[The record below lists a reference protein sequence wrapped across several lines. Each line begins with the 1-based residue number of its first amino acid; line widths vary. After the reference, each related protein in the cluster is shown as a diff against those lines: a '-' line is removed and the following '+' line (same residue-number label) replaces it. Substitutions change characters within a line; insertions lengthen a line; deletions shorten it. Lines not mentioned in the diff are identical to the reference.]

1 MHMPFSMAHQSIHT
15 QTTLHRMKK
24 HSLLDSSRSALALL
38 SIVTAGTMAQL
49 SAQAGPD
56 GKTPLAAVVDE
67 PFGGAIHGL
76 LNLEFSDHYITPRG
90 LDVEHQGLVFQP
102 LLLLFWDLYSP
113 KEGFL
118 NDITLTTGVWN
129 SWHTRKSGA
138 TPRQW
143 NEIDPIV
150 GLTFKFATVVTFDV
164 FYTAFNSQTNSYD
177 TSTNLDLKLTLDD
190 SGYLGAFA

>member
-1 MHMPFSMAHQSIHT
+1 
-15 QTTLHRMKK
+15 
-24 HSLLDSSRSALALL
+24 
-38 SIVTAGTMAQL
+38 MAQQ

-90 LDVEHQGLVFQP
+90 LVVENQELVFQP

-138 TPRQW
+138 TPRRW

-150 GLTFKFATVVTFDV
+150 GLTFRFAYPIFFSRFGTRPWPHV
-164 FYTAFNSQTNSYD
+164 F
-177 TSTNLDLKLTLDD
+177 TS
-190 SGYLGAFA
+190 